1 MELKWY
7 NKRGKIY
14 TDIQQ
19 NSMRYLFAEGIT
31 KLPVLYEKK
40 EQCCGCSACYAVCP
54 MSGAKRPEKAR
65 RRMKEILEER
75 ELQIN
80 IKIGTVVRSY
90 VHTGAITML
99 PDEEGFF
106 YPVIDGGICIK
117 CHSCEK
123 VCPVSR
129 RKKDE

>member
-7 NKRGKIY
+7 NKQGKIY

-19 NSMRYLFAEGIT
+19 NSMRYLFA
-31 KLPVLYEKK
+31 
-40 EQCCGCSACYAVCP
+40 
-54 MSGAKRPEKAR
+54 
-65 RRMKEILEER
+65 EER